1 MNVVDDAMPEYV
13 ERFGRYWEASGGN
26 RGQGKILGYLLVC
39 DPPHQSSRQLRES
52 LKLSAG
58 SVSTNTRLLEQL
70 GMVERLTFPGDRATY
85 YRLYPGAWD
94 AVLGEKQARMKL
106 LRRMTDEAL
115 TIVDGDPDQRLT
127 GLVELL
133 DFIDEEYP
141 KFVALW
147 KTRKEGR

>member
-1 MNVVDDAMPEYV
+1 MLEYV
-13 ERFGRYWEASGGN
+13 ERFGRYWEEYGGN
-26 RGQGKILGYLLVC
+26 RGQGKILGYLLVS
-39 DPPHQSSRQLRES
+39 DPPHQSSRQLRER
-52 LKLSAG
+52 LHLSAG

-85 YRLYPGAWD
+85 YRIHPRAWD
-94 AVLGEKQARMKL
+94 VILGLKQRQMEQ
-106 LRRMTDEAL
+106 LRHMTEEAL
-115 TIVDGDPDQRLT
+115 TVVDGDPDERLT

-147 KTRKEGR
+147 KTRKETR

>member
-1 MNVVDDAMPEYV
+1 VNAATLEYV
-13 ERFGRYWEASGGN
+13 ERFGRYWETSGGN

-39 DPPHQSSRQLRES
+39 DPPHQSSLQLREN

-70 GMVERLTFPGDRATY
+70 GIVERLTFPSDRATY
-85 YRLYPGAWD
+85 YRLHPGAWD
-94 AVLGEKQARMKL
+94 AVLVEKQTQMAL
-106 LRRMTDEAL
+106 LRRMTNEAL
-115 TIVDGDPDQRLT
+115 ALVDGDPDERLT

-141 KFVALW
+141 KFVGLW
-147 KTRKEGR
+147 NARKEGR